1 MADVIEFAAAVDV
14 TRPAEQTSPIVVAS
28 PHAGSAYPSDLIEAS
43 ALSRGALRRS
53 EDCYVDELFAAAPDL
68 GAPMIRA
75 LLPRAYLDLN
85 REPYELDPAMFSDAL
100 PDFVNTTSPRV
111 AAGLGTIARV
121 VGNQKE
127 IYARKLTWGE
137 AEIRIDRF
145 YKPYHEALQRLI
157 QDTCDLFGYCVLLD
171 CHSMPSA
178 GLPAN
183 EPTSASAIDIVL
195 GDRNGLSCARYVTQ
209 ESERLFGA
217 MGYSVIRN
225 NPYAG
230 GFTTQNYGNP
240 KNGVHAL
247 QIEVNRAL
255 YVDETSLRRRPA
267 FGKLKADL
275 RQFVQEL
282 SHFALASGRDLMYQ
296 RLSAE

>member
-1 MADVIEFAAAVDV
+1 MAETLRTALSVDV

-28 PHAGSAYPSDLIEAS
+28 PHAGSHYPSDLVEAS

-53 EDCYVDELFAAAPDL
+53 EDCYVDELFCAATDL
-68 GAPMIRA
+68 GAPMIKG

-85 REPYELDPAMFSDAL
+85 REPYELDPAMFSDTL

-127 IYARKLTWGE
+127 IYARKLTWRE
-137 AEIRIDRF
+137 AESRIDQI
-145 YKPYHEALQRLI
+145 YKPYHQALQQLI
-157 QDTCDLFGYCVLLD
+157 KETCDLFGYCVLLD

-178 GLPAN
+178 GLPSS
-183 EPTSASAIDIVL
+183 ELTSGTGIDVVL
-195 GDRNGLSCARYVTQ
+195 GDRNGLSCARVITE
-209 ESERLFGA
+209 ESERLFGS
-217 MGYSVIRN
+217 MGYSVVRN

-230 GFTTQNYGNP
+230 GFTTQNYGDP
-240 KNGVHAL
+240 KNGIHAL
-247 QIEVNRAL
+247 QVELNRAL

-267 FGKLKADL
+267 FDRLKADL
-275 RQFVQEL
+275 RQFLNEL
-282 SHFALASGRDLMYQ
+282 TQFSVTAGRDLMYQ

>member
-1 MADVIEFAAAVDV
+1 MAEIVPLAPAIDVA
-14 TRPAEQTSPIVVAS
+14 RPATQTSPIVVAS
-28 PHAGSAYPSDLIEAS
+28 PHAGSEYPADLVEAS
-43 ALSRGALRRS
+43 ALSRNALRRS

-75 LLPRAYLDLN
+75 IFPRAYLDLN
-85 REPYELDPAMFSDAL
+85 REPYELDPAMFADAL

-111 AAGLGTIARV
+111 AAGLGTIARI

-127 IYARKLTWGE
+127 IYARKLMWSE
-137 AEIRIDRF
+137 AERRIDHI
-145 YKPYHEALQRLI
+145 YKPYHQALQQLV
-157 QDTCDLFGYCVLLD
+157 QETCDLFGYCVLLD

-178 GLPAN
+178 GLPPS
-183 EPTSASAIDIVL
+183 ELTSGSGIDVVL
-195 GDRNGLSCARYVTQ
+195 GDRNGLSCASYVTE
-209 ESERLFGA
+209 ESERVFGA
-217 MGYSVIRN
+217 LGYSVVRN

-230 GFTTQNYGNP
+230 GFTTQNYGDP

-247 QIEVNRAL
+247 QIELNRAL

-267 FGKLKADL
+267 FGRLKADL
-275 RQFVQEL
+275 RQFLQEL
-282 SHFALASGRDLMYQ
+282 SAYAISARRELMYQ